1 MRPVCRCESSA
12 RPARTCVRSPETS
25 DGGWIPEHTWADY
38 GASSSVRS
46 RSTTRFLL
54 RRHKHLGQKD
64 WRVAYLRG
72 ARAGGVGGGGGGGG
86 SPPPLPRGEGKG
98 GKRDPIAK
106 RPRAPRAV

>member
-64 WRVAYLRG
+64 WRGAAFRG
-72 ARAGGVGGGGGGGG
+72 AGAGGGWGGGGGGGR
-86 SPPPLPRGEGKG
+86 PPPPPRGAGRGGEG
-98 GKRDPIAK
+98 PPT
-106 RPRAPRAV
+106 PRQEAAPAAA